1 MQVLVTGGAG
11 FIGSH
16 TVDALLAAG
25 EHVSVLDD
33 FSSGKRANLSTHAN
47 LRIIEGDV
55 RDAAIVKRALEGVTH
70 VLHLA
75 AQVFVP
81 SSIERPVHSA
91 SINVTGFL
99 NVLDAARL
107 GGVQRFVYASSAAV
121 YGIPEQL
128 PLDETSRVRPLSP
141 YGLEK
146 SINDS
151 YAALFL
157 ELYGTSTLGLRYF
170 NVYGPRQDPRSA
182 YSGVISKF
190 ADCASANEPVTIFGD
205 GRQTRDFI
213 FVGDVARANIAAL
226 RCAANGV
233 INIATG
239 TSVTLLDLVGAFDQA
254 LGRSLEVHFAPER
267 SGEVRDSSVLPK
279 RAQAELGLTRC
290 KRLNEGI
297 ARLLGR

>member
-1 MQVLVTGGAG
+1 MHVLVTGGAG

-25 EHVSVLDD
+25 EEVSVLDD
-33 FSSGKRANLSTHAN
+33 FSSGKRANLATHAN
-47 LRIIEGDV
+47 LRIMEGDI
-55 RDAAIVKRALEGVTH
+55 RDIATVERVMEGVSH

-99 NVLDAARL
+99 NVLDSARR
-107 GGVQRFVYASSAAV
+107 GGIRRFVYASSAAV

-128 PLDETSRVRPLSP
+128 PVDETSRLMPLSP

-146 SINDS
+146 AVNDGYS
-151 YAALFL
+151 AMFRD
-157 ELYGTSTLGLRYF
+157 LYGTSTVGLRYF

-190 ADCASANEPVTIFGD
+190 AECAHANEPVTIFGD
-205 GRQTRDFI
+205 GQQTRDFI

-226 RCAANGV
+226 RSEANGV

-254 LGRSLEVHFAPER
+254 LGQPLETRFAPAR
-267 SGEVRDSSVLPK
+267 SAEVRHSSVMPK
-279 RAQAELGLTRC
+279 RAQSVLGLTRC
-290 KRLNEGI
+290 VRLNEGI
-297 ARLLGR
+297 ARLLKA

>member
-1 MQVLVTGGAG
+1 MHVLVTGGAG

-25 EHVSVLDD
+25 ERVSVLDD
-33 FSSGKRANLSTHAN
+33 FSSGRRTNVPAHPG
-47 LRIIEGDV
+47 LRIVEGDV
-55 RDAAIVKRALEGVTH
+55 RDTAAVERALEGVTH
-70 VLHLA
+70 ILHLA

-99 NVLDAARL
+99 NVLDAARR
-107 GGVQRFVYASSAAV
+107 GGIQRFVYASSAAV
-121 YGIPEQL
+121 YGIPERL
-128 PLDETSRVRPLSP
+128 PVDETSRVMPLSP

-151 YAALFL
+151 YAALYL
-157 ELYGTSTLGLRYF
+157 ALYGTSTLGLRYF

-190 ADCASANEPVTIFGD
+190 TECALANEPVTIFGD

-213 FVGDVARANIAAL
+213 YVADVARANIAAL
-226 RCAANGV
+226 RCGATGV
-233 INIATG
+233 VNVATG

-254 LGRSLEVHFAPER
+254 LGRSLEAHFAPER
-267 SGEVRDSSVLPK
+267 NGEVRYSSVLPM
-279 RAQAELGLTRC
+279 RAQSELGLTGC
-290 KRLNEGI
+290 KGLNEGI
-297 ARLLGR
+297 ASLLAG